1 MPPTTLPGSTDS
13 KNKFEDLSGVDT
25 AAYDNPYD
33 ALIEACN
40 NDPAGIQSRYAT
52 HREAR
57 NEQQKAKILA
67 SDFQELIIDPVLQ
80 KLEDPTIEPGYVD
93 PRNCLVFWARPPA
106 HIRSLVGK
114 IQQKLQDFAPKLWLM
129 PVPNLHLTVLE
140 ITHSLTSPEIT
151 SIISNLGTETI
162 ATMCDHTYNHRARLI
177 KPTLSYDSAA
187 LALSFLPAAG
197 EALNNTLWE
206 DTSAGVGKISPSAHN
221 PRTIQDDA
229 FTYHHLRKELFAIAR
244 STGVSVD
251 SRYVVP
257 SSHITITRFL
267 TQADHDTPEKRRKW
281 IELIEEINVWLRE
294 EYWPKEGGERN
305 EEGEWIVGQE
315 KGLDCRE
322 GTLWYG
328 GGKTVMLGKGF

>member
-1 MPPTTLPGSTDS
+1 MPPTTLPGSVDS

-25 AAYDNPYD
+25 AAYENPYD

-40 NDPAGIQSRYAT
+40 NDPAGIQNRYAT

-67 SDFQELIIDPVLQ
+67 SDFPGLIIDPVLQ
-80 KLEDPTIEPGYVD
+80 KLEDPTIEPGYID

-106 HIRSLVGK
+106 HIKSLVGK
-114 IQQKLQDFAPKLWLM
+114 IQQKLQDFAPNLWLM
-129 PVPNLHLTVLE
+129 PIPNLHLTALE

-151 SIISNLGTETI
+151 TIVSHLGPEAIT
-162 ATMCDHTYNHRARLI
+162 TMTDHTYTHRARLI

-197 EALNNTLWE
+197 ESL
-206 DTSAGVGKISPSAHN
+206 TSAANPSAKN
-221 PRTIQDDA
+221 PRTVQDDA

-257 SSHITITRFL
+257 SSHITVGRFL
-267 TQADHDTPEKRRKW
+267 TQADHDTPEKRQKW
-281 IELIEEINVWLRE
+281 IELIEEINGWLRE

-305 EEGEWIVGQE
+305 EEGEWVVGQE

-328 GGKTVMLGKGF
+328 GGKTIRLGKGF